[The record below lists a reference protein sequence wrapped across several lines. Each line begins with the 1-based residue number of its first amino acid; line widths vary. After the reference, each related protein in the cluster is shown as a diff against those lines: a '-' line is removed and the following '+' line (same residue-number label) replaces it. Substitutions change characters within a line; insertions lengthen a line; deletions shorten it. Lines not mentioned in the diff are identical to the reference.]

1 MRARTALLISIVLA
15 CVACTT
21 GTETLSVS
29 PPPTAPPPTTAP
41 SPAGATLA
49 DGSALPASCTGRPR
63 TNQTV
68 GFVADGRA
76 WAMDP
81 RNQTLSCLFDVADP
95 GPFAFG
101 PQGDRVLLGDLQ
113 VEGLGP
119 DAPTWP
125 AGHETP
131 SVFDWGHP
139 IGLAIVYADGG
150 DPRKRFMDDGHTERL
165 TGLPT
170 GAYQAIAYHP
180 SGLALGFIVDEGA
193 RQGIWISTN
202 EGKDPER
209 LVFSRPDTVFS
220 SIAFS
225 PDGQR
230 LWWIAQHAGALSE
243 IHYMDLD
250 DRTGFST
257 VLSRGLAPTAHGLL
271 LAPSGPLMA
280 ATQGATCD
288 EEQAMVIDDQ
298 GAHPIGP
305 AGGGPTRALGWLD
318 AKTLL
323 IAQGGCGQPTTL
335 FGMRWSNGGESG
347 GLLVSGVDVGA
358 TRTILRDA
366 PTEVPA
372 PPQDAT
378 PAPPGG
384 VG

>member
-1 MRARTALLISIVLA
+1 
-15 CVACTT
+15 
-21 GTETLSVS
+21 
-29 PPPTAPPPTTAP
+29 
-41 SPAGATLA
+41 
-49 DGSALPASCTGRPR
+49 
-63 TNQTV
+63 
-68 GFVADGRA
+68 
-76 WAMDP
+76 MDP
-81 RNQTLSCLFDVADP
+81 RTQTLSCLFDVADP

-113 VEGLGP
+113 VQGLGP